1 MFGLHKSAIFCHSYF
16 IRAKLEPFYEGE
28 TFNFVF
34 LFIYSNNY
42 TKAGRT
48 QKNISPPTRRIT
60 VTHLLKK
67 PLRKKM
73 FNYLTRLS
81 KIS

>member
-16 IRAKLEPFYEGE
+16 IRAKLEPFCEGE
-28 TFNFVF
+28 TFIFVF
-34 LFIYSNNY
+34 LFIYLF
-42 TKAGRT
+42 KQFHKGR
-48 QKNISPPTRRIT
+48 QDSYPP
-60 VTHLLKK
+60 LKEI
-67 PLRKKM
+67 PEKKM